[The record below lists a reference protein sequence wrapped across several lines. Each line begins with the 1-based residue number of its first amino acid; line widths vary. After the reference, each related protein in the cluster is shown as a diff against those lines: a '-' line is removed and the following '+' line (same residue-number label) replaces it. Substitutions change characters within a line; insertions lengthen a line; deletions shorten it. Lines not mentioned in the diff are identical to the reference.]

1 MTLADAEAGVLA
13 ERRNAFTALVKN
25 EVASRAAAESG
36 RAQLRALTRQ
46 GGAVWDAESAKMQTA
61 GTPSGNLWG
70 NLWVRVH
77 FAGA

>member
-1 MTLADAEAGVLA
+1 M
-13 ERRNAFTALVKN
+13 
-25 EVASRAAAESG
+25 G

-46 GGAVWDAESAKMQTA
+46 GGAVRDAESAKMQTA

>member
-36 RAQLRALTRQ
+36 RAQLRALIL
-46 GGAVWDAESAKMQTA
+46 GGAVW
-61 GTPSGNLWG
+61 GNFRENANCG
-70 NLWVRVH
+70 DPP
-77 FAGA
+77 G